1 MAEGWAASS
10 TQVAGTPAMAQQTAT
25 PLPQGYRG
33 ATQSETYQGAF
44 ADLANEISAY
54 WEATFRDEEGHR
66 TNRQT

>member
-1 MAEGWAASS
+1 
-10 TQVAGTPAMAQQTAT
+10 MAQQTAT